1 MHITKAIGW
10 KSENFTRQKY
20 AGRKQKYHSVFIFFR
35 REVKGLASVMIFEPS
50 FSAEC
55 VGVDISISLSRC
67 VLLCISGVV
76 HHKDV
81 LVTSNYE
88 RDSFLNSLYI

>member
-1 MHITKAIGW
+1 
-10 KSENFTRQKY
+10 
-20 AGRKQKYHSVFIFFR
+20 
-35 REVKGLASVMIFEPS
+35 MIFEPS

-55 VGVDISISLSRC
+55 VGVDISIFLSRC